1 MSKQGLVEIDFNQ
14 PMEVPSI
21 FKTSS
26 GQGRRLLALESVD
39 PSTIINF
46 NMHLLSGA
54 SPRDLSYYM
63 IFKEW
68 TENRIAIQVDIN
80 NPLILSQGPAT
91 DKMSINILKPELF
104 VSKESGLALDLND
117 EGAKLGSVI
126 SIPNQLP
133 KDVIEEVIENTAV
146 YGSRG
151 ATAIVVS

>member
-14 PMEVPSI
+14 PIEVPSI

-26 GQGRRLLALESVD
+26 GQGRRLLALENID

-63 IFKEW
+63 VFKEW
-68 TENRIAIQVDIN
+68 NENRIAIQVDFN
-80 NPLILSQGPAT
+80 NPLMLSQGPAT
-91 DKMSINILKPELF
+91 DKMSIKILKPELF
-104 VSKESGLALDLND
+104 VSKESGEALDLND
-117 EGAKLGSVI
+117 ERAQLGSII

-133 KDVIEEVIENTAV
+133 KEVVEKVIETTAV

-151 ATAIVVS
+151 ATAIVVA